1 MNTTKK
7 SGPAGNGLYSR
18 CSGKPK
24 RKSRVILVLAVPMI
38 VTPTRLRETAGR
50 FLANGPSVLISGVL
64 AMVAGLSID
73 NMHNV
78 WIVDWTLIVTVF
90 GWALVLGGASRIIA
104 PQVVSDVGSSM
115 MGRPTMTRV
124 IGTFW
129 ALLGAFLT
137 FKVYA

>member
-1 MNTTKK
+1 M
-7 SGPAGNGLYSR
+7 
-18 CSGKPK
+18 
-24 RKSRVILVLAVPMI
+24 
-38 VTPTRLRETAGR
+38 
-50 FLANGPSVLISGVL
+50 
-64 AMVAGLSID
+64 
-73 NMHNV
+73 
-78 WIVDWTLIVTVF
+78 TVF
-90 GWALVLGGASRIIA
+90 GWALVLDGASRIIA

>member
-1 MNTTKK
+1 MGELQHEAFQLTF
-7 SGPAGNGLYSR
+7 NG
-18 CSGKPK
+18 
-24 RKSRVILVLAVPMI
+24 
-38 VTPTRLRETAGR
+38 
-50 FLANGPSVLISGVL
+50 FLKV
-64 AMVAGLSID
+64 
-73 NMHNV
+73 
-78 WIVDWTLIVTVF
+78 
-90 GWALVLGGASRIIA
+90 IA

>member
-1 MNTTKK
+1 
-7 SGPAGNGLYSR
+7 
-18 CSGKPK
+18 
-24 RKSRVILVLAVPMI
+24 
-38 VTPTRLRETAGR
+38 
-50 FLANGPSVLISGVL
+50 
-64 AMVAGLSID
+64 
-73 NMHNV
+73 
-78 WIVDWTLIVTVF
+78 VDWTLIVTVF

-124 IGTFW
+124 IGTSW